1 MTDAFDRESLSDLER
16 MIRAAGEYV
25 QPSVDLR
32 PRVVEEARL
41 RQSERKARRI
51 IRYLAVAVFLLG
63 VLTSTNQQEIA
74 LATASPVSLVGSERV
89 AREAE
94 EAARRGDANWGT
106 VEAFSGSRFRHAQ
119 AFKQSL

>member
-1 MTDAFDRESLSDLER
+1 MTDPFDRESLSDLER
-16 MIRAAGEYV
+16 LIRAAGEYV
-25 QPSVDLR
+25 QPSIDLR
-32 PRVVEEARL
+32 PRVMEEARM
-41 RQSERKARRI
+41 QSSERKARRI

-63 VLTSTNQQEIA
+63 VLTSTNKQEIA
-74 LATASPVSLVGSERV
+74 LATASPASLLGSERV

-94 EAARRGDANWGT
+94 EAARRGNAVWGT

>member
-1 MTDAFDRESLSDLER
+1 MQS
-16 MIRAAGEYV
+16 
-25 QPSVDLR
+25 
-32 PRVVEEARL
+32 
-41 RQSERKARRI
+41 SERKARRI

-63 VLTSTNQQEIA
+63 VLTSTNKQEIA
-74 LATASPVSLVGSERV
+74 LATASPASLLGSERV

-94 EAARRGDANWGT
+94 EAARHGNAIWGT